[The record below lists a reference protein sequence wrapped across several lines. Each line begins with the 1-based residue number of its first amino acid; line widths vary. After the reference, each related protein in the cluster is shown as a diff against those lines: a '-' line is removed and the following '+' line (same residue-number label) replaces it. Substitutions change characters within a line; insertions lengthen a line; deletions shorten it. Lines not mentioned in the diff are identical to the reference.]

1 MAFDTT
7 PEAARAR
14 WAVLAALDGGQ
25 RLGQALALSEFT
37 LAMQREGARFR
48 ERAASERVV
57 NTVDL
62 EADHRGDR

>member
-25 RLGQALALSEFT
+25 RLTQALVLSEFT
-37 LAMQREGARFR
+37 LALQREGTRWR
-48 ERAASERVV
+48 ERAVRERVA

-62 EADHRGDR
+62 EVDDSGNQ